1 MRGLYEKLP
10 GHLKT
15 ELLVKAAVEDPEL
28 QKERA
33 AIVKSKTV
41 NELSQI
47 SALSEFPLPEAIEEL
62 VHHRPG
68 AVERKKRF
76 REK

>member
-1 MRGLYEKLP
+1 MPES
-10 GHLKT
+10 LKT
-15 ELLVKAAVEDPEL
+15 QLLVKAAVEDPEV

-33 AIVKSKTV
+33 EILKSKTV

-62 VHHRPG
+62 VYHRPG